1 MQKSCG
7 MRSSCYQ
14 KTEFHKACVVKS
26 MVPVMKRACSRHVV
40 AAARCACRW
49 FSRLAIIYFT
59 EGIYGIARAHHVKVY
74 DMIRVRLVG

>member
-1 MQKSCG
+1 
-7 MRSSCYQ
+7 
-14 KTEFHKACVVKS
+14 

-49 FSRLAIIYFT
+49 FSRLAIICFT

-74 DMIRVRLVG
+74 DVLRVRLVG

>member
-1 MQKSCG
+1 
-7 MRSSCYQ
+7 
-14 KTEFHKACVVKS
+14 

-49 FSRLAIIYFT
+49 FSRLAIICFT

-74 DMIRVRLVG
+74 DVLRVRLVGGCACRVGEATPCPDKP